1 MLLVFVEVKST
12 QMVFDNI
19 AIRNQAIAD
28 VLSKLGE
35 RNYKFRFRRD
45 AMSLY
50 CVELQRLVRPDEF
63 KVDEFIRFEVVF
75 NPDADRI
82 LYAISLSMG
91 EKGFLIDTCNVYTDN
106 ISMEMTRKLNNP
118 LQLVAQKLNTI
129 VYE

>member
-1 MLLVFVEVKST
+1 
-12 QMVFDNI
+12 
-19 AIRNQAIAD
+19 
-28 VLSKLGE
+28 
-35 RNYKFRFRRD
+35 
-45 AMSLY
+45 MSLY